1 MKYRI
6 LGNTGVKVSV
16 IGLGANNFGGR
27 NDEPSSFRVLDQA
40 LDLGVNFIDTAD
52 FYNLGNSEQVIGK
65 WLKSHRD
72 HVVIATK
79 FVMAMDDYPNS
90 RGASRY
96 HIFNAVEDSLRRL
109 NTDHIDLYQ
118 VHWPDPETPI
128 EQTLR
133 ALDDLV
139 KQGKIRYF
147 GSSNFSAVQ
156 LSEALWTSRYFNLN
170 SLVSEQCYYNLLKR
184 GVESEVVPYAAS
196 NGLSIIPFF
205 PLESGLL
212 TGKYRRN
219 EPIPEGTR
227 MASGEFY
234 QRSLTDENFEK
245 VDKLS
250 SFAQERGHTVGELA
264 LAWLLANPAVCS
276 VIAGASNPEQ
286 VVQNVE
292 AAGWDL
298 SRRFERNRRDRA
310 PVVEPQAL
318 RPLLRKRL
326 LLGLP
331 TDLLQQRLQPP
342 PRHAHLAPVTTLLFA
357 ALLLG
362 AHASLTRMDSKP
374 LPVAHPETAASRAS
388 QTTPSNAELC
398 PGTYPQARSRSSG
411 GPV

>member
-1 MKYRI
+1 MQYRI

-27 NDEPSSFRVLDQA
+27 NDESSSFQVLDQA

-52 FYNLGNSEQVIGK
+52 FYNLGKSEQVIGK

-118 VHWPDPETPI
+118 IHWPDPETPI

-139 KQGKIRYF
+139 KQGKARYF
-147 GSSNFSAVQ
+147 GSSNFSGLQ

-184 GVESEVVPYAAS
+184 GVESEVVPYAAA

-250 SFAQERGHTVGELA
+250 AFARERGHTVGELA

-276 VIAGASNPEQ
+276 VIAGATSPEQ
-286 VVQNVE
+286 VAQNV
-292 AAGWDL
+292 AAADWSLTPDDL
-298 SRRFERNRRDRA
+298 KGIDEI
-310 PVVEPQAL
+310 V
-318 RPLLRKRL
+318 
-326 LLGLP
+326 
-331 TDLLQQRLQPP
+331 PP
-342 PRHAHLAPVTTLLFA
+342 PE
-357 ALLLG
+357 
-362 AHASLTRMDSKP
+362 S
-374 LPVAHPETAASRAS
+374 
-388 QTTPSNAELC
+388 PS
-398 PGTYPQARSRSSG
+398 P
-411 GPV
+411 